1 MISCNIRKKVMVLID
16 SFKGSMSSWKLEMRK
31 NGRMHGNRLCT
42 NGRRWCGRWTWI
54 CICQLS
60 WCQTGAGHRPDTG
73 CKVIAFAS
81 GLLYGYPAGCE
92 PYKNRICGSG
102 SYYIWY
108 YIKCD
113 LLSVAQPGSPKKGIE
128 IEMFRYPAIFFFDE

>member
-1 MISCNIRKKVMVLID
+1 MEAGNAKKTAECMGTD
-16 SFKGSMSSWKLEMRK
+16 YAQME
-31 NGRMHGNRLCT
+31 
-42 NGRRWCGRWTWI
+42 
-54 CICQLS
+54 
-60 WCQTGAGHRPDTG
+60 GAGAAGGLGFAFVSYLGARLVPDTG
-73 CKVIAFAS
+73 CKVIAFAA

-128 IEMFRYPAIFFFDE
+128 IEMFRHPAIFFFDE

>member
-1 MISCNIRKKVMVLID
+1 MEAGNAKKTAECMGTD
-16 SFKGSMSSWKLEMRK
+16 YAQMEGA
-31 NGRMHGNRLCT
+31 GA
-42 NGRRWCGRWTWI
+42 
-54 CICQLS
+54 
-60 WCQTGAGHRPDTG
+60 AGHRPDTG
-73 CKVIAFAS
+73 CKVIGFAA

-128 IEMFRYPAIFFFDE
+128 IEMFRHPAIFFFDE